1 MASSS
6 ASSVSD
12 QFQLLKKV
20 ENKQKCLEFF
30 KSNEIRKT
38 LHGWQKHKTC
48 KKCDAIEPHG
58 MKSVLR

>member
-6 ASSVSD
+6 DSSVSD

-30 KSNEIRKT
+30 KSIEIKKT
-38 LHGWQKHKTC
+38 LQMHGWQKHKTC
-48 KKCDAIEPHG
+48 KKCD
-58 MKSVLR
+58 